1 VVRGPGADFTVPH
14 DWIAGLPRTE
24 VKYFLFE
31 ADVGKVRDVLL
42 TNCSPSAVHAETVV
56 TSIYFDDAGLGSY
69 RDNLEGHGK
78 RVKVR
83 LRWYADREQRF
94 FFEVKRR
101 AYSRSIKDRLE
112 VRSNV
117 PLTAVDY
124 RTLLKRLRDRLPQ
137 LCRELLLA
145 RSEPILITRYRRRY
159 YLAADRTRVTL
170 DSELEWF
177 DQHGRLKP
185 NLRFPVHLPRT
196 AILEL
201 KSERA
206 DESRF
211 AALLHPLRLRPT
223 RSSKYAV
230 GCQQLGLVHAS
241 RRGLP

>member
-1 VVRGPGADFTVPH
+1 
-14 DWIAGLPRTE
+14 
-24 VKYFLFE
+24 
-31 ADVGKVRDVLL
+31 
-42 TNCSPSAVHAETVV
+42 
-56 TSIYFDDAGLGSY
+56 
-69 RDNLEGHGK
+69 
-78 RVKVR
+78 
-83 LRWYADREQRF
+83 
-94 FFEVKRR
+94 
-101 AYSRSIKDRLE
+101 
-112 VRSNV
+112 V

-124 RTLLKRLRDRLPQ
+124 RTLLKRLRDRLPP

-145 RSEPILITRYRRRY
+145 RAEPILITRYRRRY

-185 NLRFPVHLPRT
+185 NLRFPARLPRT

-206 DESRF
+206 DQSRF
-211 AALLHPLRLRPT
+211 GALLHPLRLRPT

-230 GCQQLGLVHAS
+230 GCQQLGFVNDS